1 MTVWREA
8 TVRKVRTITPHA
20 ALDSLVARFRQL
32 RPDLVSLNCSQ
43 LVNPIMRVQVPQHTA
58 PQAKSAKQG
67 STSLHKRF
75 HKVSPA
81 TLKTLYSANSVFKVW
96 EDRVDLRRSTL
107 ETSGIWSSGQLAI
120 TIQAHKKSNLKSLL
134 PSGAPLSLRWGKR

>member
-1 MTVWREA
+1 
-8 TVRKVRTITPHA
+8 
-20 ALDSLVARFRQL
+20 
-32 RPDLVSLNCSQ
+32 
-43 LVNPIMRVQVPQHTA
+43 MRVQVPQHTA

-67 STSLHKRF
+67 STTLHKRF

-81 TLKTLYSANSVFKVW
+81 ILKTLYSANSVFKVW
-96 EDRVDLRRSTL
+96 EDGVDLRRSTL

-134 PSGAPLSLRWGKR
+134 PSGAPLSLRWGKQ